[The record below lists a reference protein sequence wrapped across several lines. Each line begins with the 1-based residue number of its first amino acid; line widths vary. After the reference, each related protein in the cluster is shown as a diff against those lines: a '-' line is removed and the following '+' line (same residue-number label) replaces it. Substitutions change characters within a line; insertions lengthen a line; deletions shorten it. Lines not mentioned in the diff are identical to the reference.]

1 MKLNNILAL
10 SAAALLLSSC
20 GGSLEPS
27 KPKLFFGVNTCAA
40 DLNVAGNPATITDS
54 IFQASMK
61 FGSPNRDRLEKIEVT
76 KFDEKGRIIST
87 DSYNRRGNITGATKL
102 EYDEKGRISKVIT
115 YDANGNED
123 LANYYSYE
131 DDKISFFK
139 YESCSTLTFDGFNR
153 VELNESDDEAPGW
166 TIHYNTTDGNG
177 SYTSTIEY
185 DEPGDGD
192 DNGPSPMDTVV
203 YNKNHR
209 VVYAN
214 EGEYCA
220 RRRLICEYNE
230 HGDLAKVELPN
241 YVSYNPDFAFLKEY
255 LGNLVCNPL
264 EYDERGHNFNVVA
277 TFEYPQ
283 RDANNNWL
291 EMVVTGV
298 RDLNQYMML
307 TSRTIKY
314 RE

>member
-10 SAAALLLSSC
+10 AAAVLLLSSC
-20 GGSLEPS
+20 GGGSSEPS

-123 LANYYSYE
+123 SAYEYSYE
-131 DDKISFFK
+131 GDKITVRG
-139 YESCSTLTFDGFNR
+139 EDCSTLTFDGFNR
-153 VELNESDDEAPGW
+153 VELYVGGMEDPGW

-192 DNGPSPMDTVV
+192 DNGPCSMDTVV

-209 VVYAN
+209 VAYAN
-214 EGEYCA
+214 EDEYGA

-241 YVSYNPDFAFLKEY
+241 YATYYPSYVFLKEY
-255 LGNLVCNPL
+255 LGNLVYGPL
-264 EYDERGHNFNVVA
+264 EYDARGYIFDVVA

-298 RDLNQYMML
+298 HDSDRYMML